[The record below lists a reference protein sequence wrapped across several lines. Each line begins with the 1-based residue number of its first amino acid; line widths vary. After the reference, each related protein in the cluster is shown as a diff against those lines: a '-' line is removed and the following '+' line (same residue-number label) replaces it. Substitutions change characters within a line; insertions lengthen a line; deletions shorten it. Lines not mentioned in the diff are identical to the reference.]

1 MVNENAEYPL
11 SIYAPAAGEYTLS
24 AMQKRGDAD
33 LYLTLNGEA
42 IWNLSNA
49 DYTFNLNKGTAT
61 NYGLR
66 VSVHK
71 TPTGIDEAV
80 VDAQGDI
87 RKVLI
92 NDKVFII
99 RGDKAYSI
107 DGQLVK

>member
-1 MVNENAEYPL
+1 MHKAD
-11 SIYAPAAGEYTLS
+11 YA
-24 AMQKRGDAD
+24 

-42 IWNLSNA
+42 IANLSDGA
-49 DYTFNLNKGTAT
+49 YLLNLQKGTDN

-66 VSVHK
+66 VSARAPQVS
-71 TPTGIDEAV
+71 TGIDEAV

-92 NDKVFII
+92 NNQVFII
-99 RGDKAYSI
+99 RGDKVYSI